1 MQIHLL
7 SVNILTA
14 NRERKEGMFQTII
27 GTISSFM
34 YSKLLVILL
43 IGAGVYFTVRTR
55 FPQVRLF
62 KNACGS
68 VMEKPEDK
76 KAISS
81 FQALMV
87 STASRVGTGN
97 IVGVSSAICIG
108 GFGSV
113 FWMWVIAIIGSA
125 SALIEST
132 LAQIYKKKG
141 EDGSCYG
148 GPAYYIEAALHCRPL
163 AIVFCVAMIL
173 TYAFGFNMLAS
184 YNLQSTFS
192 VFSFYEAKISPW
204 IIGGILAVLTGWC
217 LLGGGSR
224 IVKVTSMVVPVM
236 GIAYIG
242 ISLLVVIINIQNV
255 PAMFVRI
262 FEEAFDFKAIFGAFS
277 GSAMMQGIRRGLYSN
292 EAGIGSAPNASAS
305 ANVSHPVK
313 QGLIQALSVFTDTIV
328 ICSCTAFIILL
339 SDLPLDGTLKGI
351 QLTQAA
357 VGHEIGPFGAQFIAF
372 CILLFAFSSIVGN
385 YSYCETNLFF
395 ISRHPAGL
403 QIYRIAVGGMVF
415 FGSVAGLDI
424 VWNLAD
430 LFMALMTLINLIA
443 LIFLGHL
450 ALKALKNYNDQ
461 KRRGIKSPV
470 FKASDIPE
478 IEDQLSEWK

>member
-27 GTISSFM
+27 GAISSFM

-76 KAISS
+76 GTISS

-192 VFSFYEAKISPW
+192 VFSFYEAKMSPW

-224 IVKVTSMVVPVM
+224 IVKVTSRVVPVM

>member
-1 MQIHLL
+1 
-7 SVNILTA
+7 
-14 NRERKEGMFQTII
+14 MFQTII
-27 GTISSFM
+27 STISSFM

-68 VMEKPEDK
+68 VMEKPDDK
-76 KAISS
+76 GAISS

-141 EDGSCYG
+141 KDGSCYG

-192 VFSFYEAKISPW
+192 VFSFYEAKMSPW

>member
-7 SVNILTA
+7 SVNILTT

-43 IGAGVYFTVRTR
+43 IGAGVYFTIRTR

-76 KAISS
+76 GAISS

-192 VFSFYEAKISPW
+192 VFSFYDAKMSPW

-262 FEEAFDFKAIFGAFS
+262 FEEAFA

-313 QGLIQALSVFTDTIV
+313 QGLVQMLSVFIDTLLL
-328 ICSCTAFIILL
+328 CTATAMMCMSSGIDPAKELQGAPWVQASLQESLGSFGPIFI
-339 SDLPLDGTLKGI
+339 TV
-351 QLTQAA
+351 A
-357 VGHEIGPFGAQFIAF
+357 
-372 CILLFAFSSIVGN
+372 
-385 YSYCETNLFF
+385 
-395 ISRHPAGL
+395 
-403 QIYRIAVGGMVF
+403 MVF
-415 FGSVAGLDI
+415 FAFTTLLGNCFYCD
-424 VWNLAD
+424 NLLIYIHKKQPEKA
-430 LFMALMTLINLIA
+430 FMKGFRLVSALA
-443 LIFLGHL
+443 IFLGAGMEMSL
-450 ALKALKNYNDQ
+450 LWDLSDVLMGVMALINIPVILILSGIAFKAIQNYEVQLKQGSN
-461 KRRGIKSPV
+461 PV
-470 FKASDIPE
+470 FKSADIGLRQKT
-478 IEDQLSEWK
+478 DFWR

>member
-1 MQIHLL
+1 
-7 SVNILTA
+7 
-14 NRERKEGMFQTII
+14 MFQTII
-27 GTISSFM
+27 STISSFM
-34 YSKLLVILL
+34 YSKLLVIIL

-62 KNACGS
+62 KRACGS

-76 KAISS
+76 GAISS

-141 EDGSCYG
+141 KDGSCYG

-192 VFSFYEAKISPW
+192 VFSFYNAEMSPW

-255 PAMFVRI
+255 PAMFVRV

-277 GSAMMQGIRRGLYSN
+277 GSAMMQGILRGLYSN
-292 EAGIGSAPNASAS
+292 EAVIGSAPNASAS

-313 QGLIQALSVFTDTIV
+313 QGLIQALGVFIDTLV
-328 ICSCTAFIILL
+328 ICSCSAFLMLL
-339 SDLPLDGTLKGI
+339 APAEKIEGLMGMDLL
-351 QLTQAA
+351 QAA
-357 VGHEIGPFGAQFIAF
+357 MNHHLGYAGVVFIAVVLF
-372 CILLFAFSSIVGN
+372 LFSFSTFLGILYYARCNVSYVFGDTWKAQTGYKIFLLIMLFIGGVAAYEFVWELGDLGVGLMTVFNMIAIVPLSGQAIN
-385 YSYCETNLFF
+385 ALKDYETN
-395 ISRHPAGL
+395 
-403 QIYRIAVGGMVF
+403 YKKK
-415 FGSVAGLDI
+415 
-424 VWNLAD
+424 
-430 LFMALMTLINLIA
+430 
-443 LIFLGHL
+443 
-450 ALKALKNYNDQ
+450 KA
-461 KRRGIKSPV
+461 
-470 FKASDIPE
+470 
-478 IEDQLSEWK
+478 

>member
-1 MQIHLL
+1 
-7 SVNILTA
+7 
-14 NRERKEGMFQTII
+14 MFQTII
-27 GTISSFM
+27 GAISSFM

-76 KAISS
+76 GAISS

-192 VFSFYEAKISPW
+192 VFSFYDAKMSPW